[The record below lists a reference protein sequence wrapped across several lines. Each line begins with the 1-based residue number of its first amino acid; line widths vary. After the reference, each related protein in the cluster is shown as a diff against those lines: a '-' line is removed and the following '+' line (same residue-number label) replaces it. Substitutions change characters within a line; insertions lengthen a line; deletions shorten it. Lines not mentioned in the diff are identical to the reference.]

1 MKHKIHILAAALA
14 FSITATAQRTP
25 EHNFDFE
32 KVMGT
37 EKDSTLN
44 WDDFYKLFD
53 SWQPGNPPGGISR
66 LDDEFFIS
74 RQRPLPRIT
83 DGDYQVRSDVPSG
96 RKMLLWTPLDDPT
109 TTWKALPRYC
119 FEGDNFSMWQYINC
133 HGNWTAPWIR
143 VSAGISDAAAKNG
156 VTVGCVLSIPWN
168 ASVGLNKTDRYSM
181 TLRKLTE
188 KNDDGSFK
196 NSLKLAKL
204 MKYYG
209 INGLGVNSEFTT
221 TEEMMKQ
228 IQDFFADVHKK
239 AADIGWK
246 FELQW
251 YDLTK
256 DNGMIMADYGLCK
269 YNKNMFGTGDNIVTD
284 QMFANY
290 NWDNYLLQSSVKFAK
305 ALNRDPYDY
314 YAGFDIQGRG
324 LKQNYWQSLIDN
336 EISVGFWG
344 AHAQS
349 LIHQSSTDDGTS
361 DEAIQ
366 KAYLRKQ
373 ELIFSGGNRNP
384 ALLPG
389 VRTDCT
395 LANADLETFHGLA
408 RLLTAKSTIQNV
420 PFVTRFN
427 LGNGLRLYKD
437 GQVVSDSKWYNLNTQ
452 DYLPTWR
459 FWITDRTDKVTA
471 DNIGSLAKAELTWD
485 DAFTGGSCLKLYGAT
500 DFSRIKLFKTK
511 LEVKPSYELSITYKL
526 KNSTESHAKL
536 FVALGSNLTDY
547 KEITLPAAGTED
559 EWTTLKV
566 SLDKL
571 GIKDGDNIAML
582 GITLENTPQDYRM
595 LVGEMALRNPSQS
608 FATVKPEIKDIDIV
622 RGYYNSVDF
631 KMRYSSKEE
640 NGDEK
645 TYNDE
650 VGTWYYE
657 IYFQQQDEEPH
668 LLTTTESWAAYV
680 VGAPLNSSLERKCRF
695 GVRAVAPDGKQGSDI
710 AWSDYREVAYTTP
723 TVNLLTDH
731 SIIKPGEE
739 FKIYYEDTLMPA
751 AKSWKIINPVND
763 ETVAEASNSNY
774 ITASIGKVG
783 VYDLIVTAADGKEN
797 AYRGFVSITPDET
810 GAMPKIYGITASAAS
825 VKAGEAVNVAYTSR
839 DADGKVSR
847 ALTIK
852 DPDMLSIPAATLTG
866 KTFSIALWFK
876 ANSWAHDTDGTNLIS
891 KNTIADAWPFNN
903 WGDLWVQVRP
913 ECKDSKTGKVHPAN
927 EVSFNTMGW
936 TSHNEPNFD
945 MISSGY
951 SVSAGVWNHIVV
963 TQDADNTQKIYL
975 NGKRVAGPAVFAL
988 SKRREDMAMID
999 SRIDLSTPANVYIG
1013 GGGVYKAAFDGDIDE
1028 VQIWNKALSDE
1039 EVPSVM
1045 KGYADNEVPSALLA
1059 YYTFEDINSDGKF
1072 ANHGS
1077 LAGNEA
1083 SVVRVKDSGGE
1094 STSTA
1099 EYVQQQA
1106 DNSKPGYP
1114 GITGSLDVKTQSAWN
1129 LGWSGDAKIVA
1140 ENGKSATVEYT
1151 YGGQKDVGLELHN
1164 VWGSDTMRKEGLIN
1178 VDGPVLGIEGTE
1190 SDGFYMFPT
1199 PFADRIYLHFANAGE
1214 YTVNIMSE
1222 AGALLQRNTL
1232 NVGSDET
1239 AGIAVSGK
1247 RGVYLIQVLK
1257 DGNVYKAVKAIK
1269 E

>member
-1 MKHKIHILAAALA
+1 MKHKTHLLAAALA
-14 FSITATAQRTP
+14 FCLTTTAQRTP

-32 KVMGT
+32 KVTGT

-44 WDDFYKLFD
+44 WDDFYKFFD
-53 SWQPGNPPGGISR
+53 SWQPGTPPSSISR
-66 LDDEFFIS
+66 TDDEFFIS
-74 RQRPLPRIT
+74 RQRPLPRIA

-109 TTWKALPRYC
+109 STWKALPRYC
-119 FEGDNFSMWQYINC
+119 FEGDNFSMWQYIDC

-188 KNDDGSFK
+188 KNSDGSFK
-196 NSLKLAKL
+196 NSLKLARL

-239 AADIGWK
+239 AESIGWK

-290 NWDNYLLQSSVKFAK
+290 NWDNYLLQASVKFAK
-305 ALNRDPYDY
+305 ALNRNPYDY

-324 LKQNYWQSLIDN
+324 LKQKYWQSLIDN

-366 KAYLRKQ
+366 RAYLRKQ

-384 ALLPG
+384 ALLPD
-389 VRTDCT
+389 VRTDCS

-408 RLLTAKSTIQNV
+408 RLLTAKSTIQSV

-427 LGNGLRLYKD
+427 LGNGLRLYKN
-437 GQVVSDSKWYNLNTQ
+437 GMVVSDSKWYNLNTQ

-459 FWITDRTDKVTA
+459 FWITDRDDKVTA
-471 DNIGSLAKAELTWD
+471 DDIGSLAKAELTWD

-511 LEVKPSYELSITYKL
+511 LATKPNYVLSLTYKL
-526 KNSTESHAKL
+526 KNATESHAKL
-536 FVALGSNLTDY
+536 FVALADNLTGY
-547 KEITLPAAGTED
+547 KEIALPDAGTEG
-559 EWTTLKV
+559 EWTTF
-566 SLDKL
+566 STTLDKL

-582 GITLENTPQDYRM
+582 GIALENTPQDYQM
-595 LVGEMALRNPSQS
+595 LVGEMALRDPSQS
-608 FATVKPEIKDIDIV
+608 FATVKPEIKDIDII

-657 IYFQQQDEEPH
+657 IYFQQQGEEPR
-668 LLTTTESWAAYV
+668 LLNTTESWAAYV
-680 VGAPLNSSLERKCRF
+680 VGAPLNSSMERMCRF
-695 GVRAVAPDGKQGSDI
+695 GVRAVAPDGEQGSDI
-710 AWSDYREVAYTTP
+710 AWSDYTEVAYTTP

-739 FKIYYEDTLMPA
+739 FKIYYEDTLMPD
-751 AKSWKIINPVND
+751 AKSWKIINPVNGK
-763 ETVAEASNSNY
+763 TVAETSNSNH
-774 ITASIGKVG
+774 ITASIGNTG

-797 AYRGFVSITPDET
+797 AYRGFVCITPDET
-810 GAMPKIYGITASAAS
+810 GALPKIYDISASAAN
-825 VKAGEAVNVAYTSR
+825 VKAGESVNVSYSSR

-852 DPDMLSIPAATLTG
+852 DPDMLSVPAATLTG
-866 KTFSIALWFK
+866 KAFSIALWFK
-876 ANSWAHDTDGTNLIS
+876 ANSWTHDTDGTNLIS

-913 ECKDSKTGKVHPAN
+913 ECKDSNTGKVHPAN

-945 MISSGY
+945 MISDGY

-975 NGKRVAGPAVFAL
+975 NGKRVAGPAVFSL
-988 SKRREDMAMID
+988 SKRREDVAKTD
-999 SRIDLSTPANVYIG
+999 SRIALSTPANVYIG
-1013 GGGVYKAAFDGDIDE
+1013 GGGVYKAAFDGEIDE
-1028 VQIWNKALSDE
+1028 VQIWNKALTDE
-1039 EVPSVM
+1039 EAQRAMRGYTDSEVPS
-1045 KGYADNEVPSALLA
+1045 ELLA
-1059 YYTFEDINSDGKF
+1059 YYTFEDIDSNGRF

-1077 LAGNEA
+1077 LSGNEA

-1114 GITGSLDVKTQSAWN
+1114 GITGSLDVKTLPTWN
-1129 LGWSGDAKIVA
+1129 FGWNGDARTTA
-1140 ENGKSATVEYT
+1140 NAANSATVVYT
-1151 YGGQKDVGLELHN
+1151 YGGKKDVGLTLSN
-1164 VWGSDTMRKEGLIN
+1164 IWGSDMMSKPALIE
-1178 VDGPVLGIEGTE
+1178 VDGPTLGIGNAANAT
-1190 SDGFYMFPT
+1190 FAIYPT
-1199 PFADRIYLHFANAGE
+1199 PFHRSISLRFAEGGDYCVSIISEGGAMVQQAHVAASSGDVANMTVDGAKGIYVIEVTKG
-1214 YTVNIMSE
+1214 
-1222 AGALLQRNTL
+1222 
-1232 NVGSDET
+1232 
-1239 AGIAVSGK
+1239 GK
-1247 RGVYLIQVLK
+1247 P
-1257 DGNVYKAVKAIK
+1257 YKAVKVIK